1 MENIVEQSM
10 DVSTRM
16 WGLLIDL
23 SLRFLTWVATSG
35 TRILVIAILAWAA
48 WVLTRRILTFLHK
61 AFVGGEV
68 SIERVK
74 RADTLTGIV
83 RTVALLFVSVASAM
97 MVMKEVG
104 IDIAPILATAGIGGL
119 AVGFGAQSLVKDVIS
134 GFFLLVEDQVRI
146 GDVVQ
151 IDGRGGQVERITL
164 RTICLR
170 DLAGSVHVI
179 PNGSVNV
186 VMNMTKD
193 YSRYVFDIGIAY
205 REDPDEVFAVLREID
220 DEMRRDPKF
229 RDAILEP
236 LEILGVDSFA
246 DSAVIL
252 KARIKTRPIRQWEVG
267 REFNRRM
274 KKRFDE
280 LGIEIPYPHLTVY
293 AGQDKRGQAPPLRLT
308 VDRERGGS
316 PATA

>member
-1 MENIVEQSM
+1 MDNIVEQSV
-10 DVSTRM
+10 DVSSRM

-23 SLRFLTWVATSG
+23 SLRLLTWVATSG
-35 TRILVIAILAWAA
+35 TRILVIVTLTWTAL
-48 WVLTRRILTFLHK
+48 VLTRRLLAFLHK

-83 RTVALLFVSVASAM
+83 RTMALLFVSLASAM

-134 GFFLLVEDQVRI
+134 GFFILVEDQVRI
-146 GDVVQ
+146 GDVVE

-164 RTICLR
+164 RTISLR
-170 DLAGSVHVI
+170 DMAGNVHVI
-179 PNGSVNV
+179 PNGSVTV

-205 REDPDEVFAVLREID
+205 REDPDEIFAVLRGID

-252 KARIKTRPIRQWEVG
+252 KARIKTRPIKQWEVG

-280 LGIEIPYPHLTVY
+280 LGIEIPYPHLTLY
-293 AGQDKRGQAPPLRLT
+293 AGQDKRGQAPPLRVAL
-308 VDRERGGS
+308 DSEQ
-316 PATA
+316 